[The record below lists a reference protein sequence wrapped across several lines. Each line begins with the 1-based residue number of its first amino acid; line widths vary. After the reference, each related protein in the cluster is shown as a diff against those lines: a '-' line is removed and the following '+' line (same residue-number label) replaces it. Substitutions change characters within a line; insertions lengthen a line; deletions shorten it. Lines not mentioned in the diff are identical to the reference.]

1 MKIVII
7 KEDFFQLYCLYIFV
21 PSSAILNKITKTI
34 IFITRFIKY
43 AEFGKHFHDNWN
55 TCAPV
60 NFLGKESD
68 LITKEDIEYVTHL
81 ADSYQDLT
89 ALFTDAMF
97 ALSSDKVAEHLVQ
110 RNSHVF
116 KYIFSYRGQSK
127 AQGFGSPIK
136 TAELPL

>member
-1 MKIVII
+1 M
-7 KEDFFQLYCLYIFV
+7 FFHYIF
-21 PSSAILNKITKTI
+21 PSSAISNKITKNVI
-34 IFITRFIKY
+34 LITRFIKHP
-43 AEFGKHFHDNWN
+43 EFEKHFHESWN

-60 NFLGKESD
+60 NLLGKESD

-110 RNSHVF
+110 RNSHVYQ
-116 KYIFSYRGQSK
+116 YIFSYRGQSK
-127 AQGFGSPIK
+127 AQGFGSPIEM
-136 TAELPL
+136 AELPL